1 MRRRWVWSDELK
13 QLVEIDVNAQTRQRG
28 PLVIPDLPD
37 YVSPV
42 SGLVVSGRKQRRD
55 DLKRHN
61 CREWEGQAQELK
73 EAQRRLAY
81 AEQKSEERLDRGVR
95 EVYYQMP
102 LAHRRAVEGR

>member
-13 QLVEIDVNAQTRQRG
+13 QLVEIDVNARTRQRA
-28 PLVIPDLPD
+28 PLIMPDLPD

-42 SGLVVSGRKQRRD
+42 SGKLVSGRKQRRE
-55 DLKRHN
+55 DLLRTN
-61 CREWEGQAQELK
+61 SRPWEGRDVEWR

-81 AEQKSEERLDRGVR
+81 AEQKREERLDRGVR

-102 LAHRRAVEGR
+102 LAHRRAIEGR